1 MGKTETNPI
10 YDYSM
15 LRGRIREK
23 LGTEGAYASKIGRTQ
38 NYLTAVFN
46 GRSFFSQK
54 DITSGADVLEIEP
67 KDIGAFYF
75 TKKVHESGTV

>member
-1 MGKTETNPI
+1 MVKSDVNPV

-23 LGTEGAYASKIGRTQ
+23 LGTEGAYATKIGRTQ

-54 DITSGADVLEIEP
+54 DITVGAETLDIKPEE
-67 KDIGAFYF
+67 IGAFYF
-75 TKKVHESGTV
+75 TRKVHKTETF